1 MMNGFITVDG
11 PLHVQVIKTN
21 LKQMWNASLMQD
33 SVRTALDKFEKKYG
47 AGVTGVWVFDN
58 S

>member
-1 MMNGFITVDG
+1 MNGFITIDG
-11 PLHVQVIKTN
+11 PLHVDVLKTN
-21 LKQMWNASLMQD
+21 LKQTWNAKLMQD
-33 SVRTALDKFEKKYG
+33 SVRIAMDKFEKKYG